1 MSNNKDFT
9 QSAKNISPLVIG
21 AVGGSGTRLITQIL
35 QTAGYYMG
43 EMSGSD
49 QKDGALDSLWFNF
62 LLRRPAW
69 FAKNHEQH
77 PEKIRQGL
85 SILEKVMLGA
95 PVRTKKDLIFMTAAL
110 KNYRHFR
117 KKKDKLIHLF
127 SAIHG
132 TRILKNSFLG
142 YKTDRSDAIG
152 WGWKDPAS
160 HAFLPYLADYFPNL
174 RYVHVIRH
182 GLDMAYSH
190 NQYQSTFWAK
200 AFNLKPA
207 RTPDEVPKISLN
219 YWIQTNQKAANLA
232 NEKLKDR
239 FLVVKYED
247 ICLQPQQTIQK
258 LLEFASVPPE
268 KVDIEKFSAM
278 IKASPNIGRY
288 KAQDLSIFSA
298 EEIQA
303 VKDLGYEVEAN

>member
-1 MSNNKDFT
+1 MSNNKDLT
-9 QSAKNISPLVIG
+9 QAAKQISPLVIG
-21 AVGGSGTRLITQIL
+21 AVGGSGTRLVTQIL

-49 QKDGALDSLWFNF
+49 QTGGALDSLWFNF

-69 FAKNHEQH
+69 FAKHHEQH
-77 PEKIRQGL
+77 PEKIMQGL
-85 SILEKVMLGA
+85 SILEKIMSGK
-95 PVRTKKDLIFMTAAL
+95 PVRAKKDLLFMTAAL
-110 KNYRHFR
+110 KDYSHFR
-117 KKKDKLIHLF
+117 KKNDKLIHLF

-132 TRILKNSFLG
+132 VRILKNSAFG
-142 YKTDRSDAIG
+142 YKDDRSQALG

-182 GLDMAYSH
+182 GLDMAYSR
-190 NQYQSTFWAK
+190 NQYQSTFWAE
-200 AFNLKPA
+200 AFNLSPA
-207 RTPDEVPKISLN
+207 KTPDEVPKVSLS
-219 YWIQTNQKAANLA
+219 YWIQTNQKAVNFA

-239 FLVVKYED
+239 FFLLKYED
-247 ICLQPQQTIQK
+247 ICLQPQQTIQQ

-268 KVDIEKFSAM
+268 SVDIDKFSAM

-288 KAQDLSIFSA
+288 KSQDLSIFSD

-303 VKDLGYEVEAN
+303 VKDLGYEVEVN